1 MDWTLFM
8 SSNTFTFL
16 ILPLLIFLSRI
27 CDVTIDTV
35 RIIYVQRGMKTVS
48 PILGFFE
55 ILIWLMAITQ
65 IMQHLTSPIHYIA
78 YAAGF
83 ATGNYVGILVEEKL
97 SVGTVLV
104 RVITSKD
111 TTKLLECLKAEG
123 FRNTKHEATEEQGTV
138 NIIFSIVKRK
148 DVRKVLDIIKI
159 CNPTAFYTVEDIRH
173 AREEP
178 MQTGT
183 NTKKTLIEHVKRHLR
198 KAK

>member
-1 MDWTLFM
+1 MDYAAFM
-8 SSNTFTFL
+8 NSDTFTFA

-27 CDVTIDTV
+27 CDVTLDTV
-35 RIIYVQRGMKTVS
+35 RIIYVQRGMKYVA

-55 ILIWLMAITQ
+55 VLIWLLAITQ

-83 ATGNYVGILVEEKL
+83 ATGNLVGILVEEKL

-111 TTKLLECLKAEG
+111 TTKLLQCLKAEG
-123 FRNTKHEATEEQGTV
+123 YRNTKHEATEEQGTV
-138 NIIFSIVKRK
+138 NIIFSIVRRK
-148 DVRKVLDIIKI
+148 DVKKVLDIIKI

-178 MQTGT
+178 IQT
-183 NTKKTLIEHVKRHLR
+183 NAYTKRSLFDHMKSRIRNK
-198 KAK
+198 K